1 MTRTTLV
8 DWLVPG
14 DVPSDT
20 SAVSLVFERPLPAWA
35 WLMVALGAV
44 VIAVWS
50 YRRLQGAA
58 KPLSRALR
66 TALVVLRSASILLL
80 ALLVSGP
87 SVRFERTRVEP
98 DRLVVLVDRSRS
110 LTIAD
115 APGGGTREDQLARTL
130 RGAEG
135 VLAEIAG
142 AGAASAPAAAGA
154 GDGLGVGKELDVV
167 GFSGGAFSLP
177 AQGVRI
183 ADALGA
189 AEGERTDLDAALR
202 QAIARSAGKPLSG
215 VLLFSDGRSTVPVS
229 PETLRLLERDSVRV
243 YPVALGSSER
253 VGDAA
258 IVATAQPARAFVRD
272 RVPVE
277 VRIDR
282 GALVD
287 ASAGG
292 LAVRLVDT
300 ETGAE
305 LARKDVPAGEAGAS
319 GSAGE
324 QVVVLDASSDA
335 AGARKWRVEL
345 VGARADLV
353 RENDVRDLSVEFIDR
368 PLRVL
373 YVEGTSRWEYRYF
386 KNLLTREKDV
396 ESSIMLLSAD
406 RDFAQ
411 EGNMPIARLPRTKE
425 EFAKYDLFVF
435 GDVPSGFFSPDQLAI
450 IRSEV
455 SERGAGLLWIAG
467 ERSTPSSWEATPLA
481 DLFPFRPPLALEPRV
496 GASVIRPTSVAE
508 RLGVLR
514 LSDDGDGW
522 PDVLTSAEVQWPRLR
537 YVQGVPRSRL
547 KPTAEVLAEAEGV
560 GAAASEPSA
569 AVTRM
574 RFGAGEVVF
583 VATDEIWRWRYGQ
596 GERYPER
603 FWIPLVRLL
612 ARESLVKGDE
622 RATLAVEPARV
633 APGESVVVTLR
644 FADEESA
651 EQSAGSLPVEIVAAD
666 GTPVGRVE
674 LVREG
679 GSATATLPVEKVG
692 AFRAVASDPAFGRAS
707 AAFEVVR
714 RDDELRRGDTDHEA
728 LAEIAR
734 RTGGQMLDASSL
746 ADLARILPRRARET
760 DESVLRALWDTPA
773 ALALLLTLLGLEW
786 IGRRLLRLV

>member
-622 RATLAVEPARV
+622 RAPRAVEPARG
-633 APGESVVVTLR
+633 APGEAVVGTLR
-644 FADEESA
+644 FAHPTN
-651 EQSAGSLPVEIVAAD
+651 LFN
-666 GTPVGRVE
+666 T
-674 LVREG
+674 
-679 GSATATLPVEKVG
+679 
-692 AFRAVASDPAFGRAS
+692 
-707 AAFEVVR
+707 
-714 RDDELRRGDTDHEA
+714 
-728 LAEIAR
+728 
-734 RTGGQMLDASSL
+734 
-746 ADLARILPRRARET
+746 
-760 DESVLRALWDTPA
+760 
-773 ALALLLTLLGLEW
+773 
-786 IGRRLLRLV
+786 GRRHCAPTLSG